1 MSFLP
6 GQKLLADQL
15 NTAVDAKLDYG
26 ATTAYGR
33 AWVLLAD
40 GAAALSRLGLPTAGI
55 NTASGLLQLGSD
67 GKIASTYLPTTSES
81 YLGPWNASTN
91 SPTLSS
97 STGTAGNYYLVS
109 VAGTTTLNGI
119 SSWAV
124 GDKVSFVGGVWTKIP
139 NVAGS
144 VSSVAGNTGAVT
156 ATQILDSIVSTRGS
170 ILYRG
175 ASGWSYLA
183 PGTNGQA
190 LISGGSG
197 ANPLWYTLPTSY
209 AWGTITG
216 TPTTLAGYGISVA
229 STSQATTGTD
239 DAAPMTAA
247 KVAAA
252 IGAIFPP
259 RLSTASGTAP
269 SYSVRAWV
277 VFNGTGTVSILA
289 SANVSSITDNG
300 TGNYTVNFTTA
311 FPDANYAVLGS
322 VRFNTGNS
330 YLSSVGINNGT
341 TPTTSA
347 VNIAVVTVAGGST
360 NVGTNYDSSIISA
373 VFVR

>member
-1 MSFLP
+1 MSFLH
-6 GQKLLADQL
+6 GQKLLSDQL

-55 NTASGLLQLGSD
+55 NTASGLLQLGGD

-183 PGTNGQA
+183 PGTSGQA

-216 TPTTLAGYGISVA
+216 TPTTLAGYGITVA
-229 STSQATTGTD
+229 STAQATAGTD
-239 DAAPMTAA
+239 DSAPMTAA
-247 KVAAA
+247 KVASA
-252 IGAIFPP
+252 IGAILPAK
-259 RLSTASGTAP
+259 LSTASGSAP
-269 SYSVRAWV
+269 SYSARAWV
-277 VFNGTGTVSILA
+277 MFTGTGTVSINA
-289 SANVSSITDNG
+289 SGNVSSITDNG
-300 TGNYTVNFTTA
+300 TGDYTLNFTTA
-311 FPDANYAVLGS
+311 LADAAYCVVGAANSDLSTSSGS
-322 VRFNTGNS
+322 AADFCLHG
-330 YLSSVGINNGT
+330 
-341 TPTTSA
+341 TPTASA
-347 VNIAVVTVAGGST
+347 CRVRTHGAGSSGGQDAT
-360 NVGTNYDSSIISA
+360 NVHVA
-373 VFVR
+373 VFR